1 MHRYRRHR
9 QVTPEMPFLPF
20 KSPCIQETFMNT
32 LPAQLL
38 LILCLFINVTA
49 EAIDFSEEE
58 KAYIASNPSV
68 TVAMMPDFT
77 PFAYYIENT
86 PVGFEHD
93 LLEIIA
99 EKTGL
104 YFEKSFSNWTTNY
117 NAFKNKQADVITSI
131 SYKKFREPFTLFT
144 SAYYEIPVMIFVR
157 DDFGEYSGIDSLKN
171 KRVGVLKDVFYV
183 AELEAMN
190 TMDLVYYDN
199 YEALTEDL
207 VFGKVDALLQNLTNI
222 NYLIKKNAYT
232 NIKLASELSLKNT
245 KKEDLRFGVRI
256 DKPLLSSIMQKGLDS
271 ITKKEK
277 EALVN
282 KWIGSIKE
290 YAGGHIEL
298 THNEIAYLD
307 QNVIKYCVNPSGL
320 PFEGLNEKGEH
331 VGMSADYYNL
341 FEKMLSAKFELVKT
355 NNWSESVSYIKQEK
369 CDMLAL
375 GMETRD
381 RREYLNFTSHYLEVP
396 LVVATRVDVPFI
408 NNILDLEGEKIGII
422 RGDAF
427 VDILRL
433 KYPSLILVEV
443 DDIKQGLDGVKN
455 EELFAYID
463 TLASI
468 GYEFQSEY
476 FGELKIAGKID
487 EDLKLSM
494 AVVKKDTVLLDILQ
508 KTVNNLSNE
517 THREI
522 LTKWVPV
529 KYENGTDYTL
539 IWKVLIAALLLV
551 ALAFYLNIMVVKIR
565 AKAKDDFLAVM
576 SHELRTPMNAIAGL
590 SALLKLSPLD
600 STQKDYVEK
609 LESSSGYMMQLVNNV
624 LDFAK
629 VKNDSF
635 ELEQQAFRLDI
646 ALRSVISILEQK
658 AEDKGLE
665 LNLLGEDLLTEAIIG
680 DRGHL
685 SQVLI
690 NLINNAIKYTEDGE
704 VSLEVKQLPAPT
716 DTSVRLSFSVL
727 DSGIGIA
734 AEDIK
739 NLFDPY
745 QRVVNAGSTT
755 SEGVGLGLAISK
767 SLVELMG
774 GRLELESELGQG
786 SRFYFDLVFDI
797 AEDQLVS
804 QEITVEDLGSF
815 ALPAGIQILLV
826 DDASLNRYVGGE
838 MIKNMGGN
846 VSLASS
852 GEGAIAQLQHKNF
865 DVILMDIGLPGKDGF
880 EVSQW
885 IRRHSL
891 NTSVPI
897 IALTAHDLTQ
907 IKQKCQEAGMNGF
920 LSKPFEYQDLYRAI
934 DGMLNG
940 EHLRNK

>member
-1 MHRYRRHR
+1 MKI
-9 QVTPEMPFLPF
+9 L
-20 KSPCIQETFMNT
+20 SAT
-32 LPAQLL
+32 LLVLGL
-38 LILCLFINVTA
+38 LINATA
-49 EAIDFSEEE
+49 LAIDFTEEE
-58 KAYIASNPSV
+58 KEYIASNPTV

-77 PFAYYIENT
+77 PFAYYIEGS

-93 LLEIIA
+93 LLQLISK
-99 EKTGL
+99 KTGL

-117 NAFKNKQADVITSI
+117 NAFKNKERDIITSI
-131 SYKKFREPFTLFT
+131 SYKKFREPFTIFT
-144 SAYYEIPVMIFVR
+144 SAYYEIPIMIFVR
-157 DDFGEYSGIDSLKN
+157 DDFGEYSGINSLEN
-171 KRVGVLKDVFYV
+171 KKVGVLKDVFYV
-183 AELEAMN
+183 SELEEMN
-190 TMDLVYYDN
+190 TMELIYYDN
-199 YEALTEDL
+199 YEDLTRDL
-207 VFGKVDALLQNLTNI
+207 VFGKVDALIQNLTNI
-222 NYLIKKNAYT
+222 NYLIKKNAYN
-232 NIKLASELSLKNT
+232 NIRLASELSLKKT
-245 KKEDLRFGVRI
+245 KKEDLRFGVQKE
-256 DKPLLSSIMQKGLDS
+256 KPLLSSILQKGLDS
-271 ITKKEK
+271 ISKKEK
-277 EALVN
+277 ESLAN

-298 THNEIAYLD
+298 SHKEIAYLD
-307 QNVIKYCVNPSGL
+307 KNIIKYCINPSGL

-331 VGMSADYYNL
+331 VGMSADYYDL

-355 NNWSESVSYIKQEK
+355 NNWNESITAIKQEK

-375 GMETRD
+375 GMETHD
-381 RREYLNFTSHYLEVP
+381 RKEYLNFTSHYLEVP

-408 NNILDLEGEKIGII
+408 NNILDLDGERIGII

-433 KYPSLILVEV
+433 KYPSLNLVEV
-443 DDIKQGLDGVKN
+443 DDIKQGLDSVKN
-455 EELFAYID
+455 EDLFAYID

-494 AVVKKDTVLLDILQ
+494 AVVKKDEVLLDILQ

-522 LTKWVPV
+522 LNKWVPV
-529 KYENGTDYTL
+529 RYQSEVDYTF

-551 ALAFYLNIMVVKIR
+551 ALIFFWNTMVVKIR

-600 STQKDYVEK
+600 ATQKGYVEK

-635 ELEQQAFRLDI
+635 ELEQRGFRLDI
-646 ALRSVISILEQK
+646 ALHSVKSILAQK
-658 AEDKGLE
+658 AEDKGLT
-665 LNLLGEDLLTEAIIG
+665 LSVGGEDLEPTAIIG

-690 NLINNAIKYTEDGE
+690 NLINNAIKYTEEGE
-704 VSLEVKQLPAPT
+704 VSLAVTQLPAPT
-716 DTSVRLSFSVL
+716 EGAVRLAFSVT
-727 DSGIGIA
+727 DTGIGIA
-734 AEDIK
+734 EDDIK

-745 QRVVNAGSTT
+745 QRVINSGSNT

-767 SLVELMG
+767 SLVALMG
-774 GRLELESELGQG
+774 GHLQVESKLGQG
-786 SRFYFDLVFDI
+786 SRFYFDLVFELADDHVVPQAI
-797 AEDQLVS
+797 TAEGLNNF
-804 QEITVEDLGSF
+804 T
-815 ALPAGIQILLV
+815 LPAGIQILLT
-826 DDASLNRYVGGE
+826 DDAPLNRYVGGE
-838 MIKNMGGN
+838 MIKNMGGS
-846 VSLASS
+846 VSLAST
-852 GEGAIAQLQHKNF
+852 GEGAIAQLQQKSF
-865 DVILMDIGLPGKDGF
+865 DVILMDISLPGKDGF

-885 IRRHSL
+885 IRKHSL
-891 NTSVPI
+891 NPSVPI

-907 IKQKCQEAGMNGF
+907 IKQKCEEAGMDGF
-920 LSKPFEYQDLYRAI
+920 LAKPFEYQDLYRAI
-934 DGMLNG
+934 CGVLK
-940 EHLRNK
+940 RK